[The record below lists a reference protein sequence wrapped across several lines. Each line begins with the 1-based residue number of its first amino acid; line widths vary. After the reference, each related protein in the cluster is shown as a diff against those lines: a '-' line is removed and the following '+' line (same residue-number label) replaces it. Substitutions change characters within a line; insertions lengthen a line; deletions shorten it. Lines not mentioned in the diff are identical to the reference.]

1 MYKVYRQQCAVD
13 SQVLVRLLNMQC
25 VDVLL
30 LRGFRVWLD
39 DIYIMANEL
48 VLPQPK
54 HTVLFSSVMIWK
66 GKKSV
71 VIPAARR
78 GSSQRAHSTAGPD
91 GRSAAARHPCCTH
104 GRKHSATA
112 DNRHPKH
119 CPVRTSGKRCRN
131 GAWEGEG

>member
-54 HTVLFSSVMIWK
+54 HTVLFSSVMI
-66 GKKSV
+66 V
-71 VIPAARR
+71 
-78 GSSQRAHSTAGPD
+78 
-91 GRSAAARHPCCTH
+91 
-104 GRKHSATA
+104 
-112 DNRHPKH
+112 
-119 CPVRTSGKRCRN
+119 
-131 GAWEGEG
+131 